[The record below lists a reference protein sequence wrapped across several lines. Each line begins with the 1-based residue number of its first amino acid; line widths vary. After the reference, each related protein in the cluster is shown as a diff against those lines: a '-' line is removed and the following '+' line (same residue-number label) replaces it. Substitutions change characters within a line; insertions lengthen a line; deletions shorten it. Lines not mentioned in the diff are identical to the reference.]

1 VYSDINKKLPGPFND
16 PPTREEVEEYLAVWC
31 ISSSFLHL
39 FFCSNNTHCCVFLLL
54 VPMVATPWTTSE
66 IANCRNIVTLAMEG
80 HVLIINWEP
89 LVGLSQ
95 TFDRNEDGML
105 DRTEFAAFLEKF
117 TKNVSAHV
125 STNIL
130 IFSIVIPTIVVWSRP
145 GAESLPLVGPI
156 VRRAPNPIY
165 SAVMTTLIVFAG
177 SQFRKV

>member
-1 VYSDINKKLPGPFND
+1 MLSMLRLIVVAAKEQKNPQVKKIVDRVWDRFTSVSDSQKLGLQDLYCAILLVYNDINKKLPGPFND
-16 PPTREEVEEYLAVWC
+16 PPTREEVEEYL
-31 ISSSFLHL
+31 
-39 FFCSNNTHCCVFLLL
+39 
-54 VPMVATPWTTSE
+54 E
-66 IANCRNIVTLAMEG
+66 
-80 HVLIINWEP
+80 
-89 LVGLSQ
+89 

-117 TKNVSAHV
+117 TKNVSARV
-125 STNIL
+125 SANIL

-156 VRRAPNPIY
+156 VRRAPNPVY

>member
-1 VYSDINKKLPGPFND
+1 
-16 PPTREEVEEYLAVWC
+16 
-31 ISSSFLHL
+31 
-39 FFCSNNTHCCVFLLL
+39 
-54 VPMVATPWTTSE
+54 
-66 IANCRNIVTLAMEG
+66 MEG
-80 HVLIINWEP
+80 HVLIMNWEP

-95 TFDRNEDGML
+95 TFDRNDDGML

-117 TKNVSAHV
+117 TKNVSARV

-156 VRRAPNPIY
+156 VRRAPKPIY